1 MSVEVRGALDSAL
14 AARDAEA
21 TVTALASLDA
31 GRLDPRRLATVVNL
45 LAQMRH
51 NVAAHS
57 AYEAG
62 CAKHG
67 VAALVGAGLSLNGLI
82 YACCR
87 EPSMVP
93 RAMALWALLS
103 ECGVAPDAVPTEK
116 LLSANLS
123 QRMYDEAFDVF
134 LGALEGG
141 LKLGAAVCTALIRS
155 SFGEPRLAQM
165 AYAVYL
171 SMKAPAGD
179 SGGGGGGGGGASL
192 GVDDLVQLQRACLAE
207 GTLEQCLNLEHEL
220 RALGHQATSAD
231 RSALVVKLAAEPSA
245 AMTSRATALFTAT
258 IQREGHTPSEAAY
271 GAILALTSRAA
282 LSRANVDAVGAAH
295 ALLTQIVNAGWTPP
309 VAGVTTLL
317 YREGGR
323 YRRHVDQ
330 ANDVTVGDGA
340 RRSVSMVL
348 FLTPDGW
355 NAESDGSELRIHQRD
370 GSDPVDIAPVAG
382 TLVMFDSAL
391 CPHEVLVTNRPRI
404 VLAIWY
410 PESKADTGPAASAAL
425 YAPESGSVA
434 KAATAR
440 IRGGS
445 APKDCASGAT
455 GMPLAQQPTPAAAAA
470 SSSASIWDG
479 PSPQFAHASAWAVLA
494 AVLVAAWWQ
503 GSDFASTKPTATFWG
518 AAIGLAAFFAWLAVD
533 LPDYKDEEA
542 NGDSEE
548 EDVDVAQGDK
558 PKRE

>member
-1 MSVEVRGALDSAL
+1 
-14 AARDAEA
+14 
-21 TVTALASLDA
+21 
-31 GRLDPRRLATVVNL
+31 
-45 LAQMRH
+45 
-51 NVAAHS
+51 
-57 AYEAG
+57 
-62 CAKHG
+62 
-67 VAALVGAGLSLNGLI
+67 
-82 YACCR
+82 
-87 EPSMVP
+87 
-93 RAMALWALLS
+93 
-103 ECGVAPDAVPTEK
+103 
-116 LLSANLS
+116 
-123 QRMYDEAFDVF
+123 
-134 LGALEGG
+134 
-141 LKLGAAVCTALIRS
+141 
-155 SFGEPRLAQM
+155 
-165 AYAVYL
+165 
-171 SMKAPAGD
+171 
-179 SGGGGGGGGGASL
+179 
-192 GVDDLVQLQRACLAE
+192 
-207 GTLEQCLNLEHEL
+207 
-220 RALGHQATSAD
+220 
-231 RSALVVKLAAEPSA
+231 
-245 AMTSRATALFTAT
+245 
-258 IQREGHTPSEAAY
+258 
-271 GAILALTSRAA
+271 
-282 LSRANVDAVGAAH
+282 
-295 ALLTQIVNAGWTPP
+295 
-309 VAGVTTLL
+309 
-317 YREGGR
+317 
-323 YRRHVDQ
+323 
-330 ANDVTVGDGA
+330 
-340 RRSVSMVL
+340 
-348 FLTPDGW
+348 
-355 NAESDGSELRIHQRD
+355 
-370 GSDPVDIAPVAG
+370 
-382 TLVMFDSAL
+382 MFDSAL